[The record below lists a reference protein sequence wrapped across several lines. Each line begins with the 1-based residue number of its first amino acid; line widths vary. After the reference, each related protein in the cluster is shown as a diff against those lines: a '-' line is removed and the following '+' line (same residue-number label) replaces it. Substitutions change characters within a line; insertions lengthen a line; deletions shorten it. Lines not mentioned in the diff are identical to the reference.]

1 MERGRRIAFDYGD
14 ARIGVAASDQDSIL
28 VSPIT
33 TLATSSRNLFKQIAE
48 IFDEVDPIAVYVGKP
63 TNLNGVDSTATSK
76 VLNFVEDLKKITEIP
91 IRLVDERMSTQSAY
105 SQMREIG
112 KSEKESKSV
121 IDQIAAVTILE
132 SALQNEKSG
141 SAVGILI

>member
-33 TLATSSRNLFKQIAE
+33 TLATSSRNLFKDIAE
-48 IFDEVDPIAVYVGKP
+48 IFEEVNPIAVYVGKP

-91 IRLVDERMSTQSAY
+91 ISLVDERMSTVSA
-105 SQMREIG
+105 SRSLREAG
-112 KSEKESKSV
+112 LDSKKSKSV
-121 IDQIAAVTILE
+121 IDMAA
-132 SALQNEKSG
+132 
-141 SAVGILI
+141 AVGILEFAITMEKGKS

>member
-91 IRLVDERMSTQSAY
+91 IRLVDERMSTVSA
-105 SQMREIG
+105 SRSLREAG
-112 KSEKESKSV
+112 LDSKKSKSI
-121 IDQIAAVTILE
+121 IDMAA
-132 SALQNEKSG
+132 
-141 SAVGILI
+141 AVGILEFAITMEKGKS

>member
-33 TLATSSRNLFKQIAE
+33 TLATSSRNLFKDIAE
-48 IFDEVDPIAVYVGKP
+48 IFEEVNPIAVYVGKP

-91 IRLVDERMSTQSAY
+91 IRLVDERMSTVSA
-105 SQMREIG
+105 SRSLREAGLDSKKSKSIIDMAAAVGILEFAITMEIG
-112 KSEKESKSV
+112 KS
-121 IDQIAAVTILE
+121 
-132 SALQNEKSG
+132 
-141 SAVGILI
+141 

>member
-33 TLATSSRNLFKQIAE
+33 TLATSSRNLFKDIAE
-48 IFDEVDPIAVYVGKP
+48 IFEEVNPIAVYVGKP

-91 IRLVDERMSTQSAY
+91 IRLVDERMSTVSA
-105 SQMREIG
+105 SRSLRQAG
-112 KSEKESKSV
+112 LDSKKSKSI
-121 IDQIAAVTILE
+121 IDMAA
-132 SALQNEKSG
+132 
-141 SAVGILI
+141 AVGILEFAITMEKGKS

>member
-33 TLATSSRNLFKQIAE
+33 TLATSSRNLFKDIAE
-48 IFDEVDPIAVYVGKP
+48 IFEEVKPIAVYVGKP

-76 VLNFVEDLKKITEIP
+76 VLNFVEDLRKITEIP
-91 IRLVDERMSTQSAY
+91 IRLVDERMSTVSA
-105 SQMREIG
+105 SRSLREAG
-112 KSEKESKSV
+112 LDSKKSKSI
-121 IDQIAAVTILE
+121 IDMAA
-132 SALQNEKSG
+132 
-141 SAVGILI
+141 AVGILEFAITMEKGKS

>member
-91 IRLVDERMSTQSAY
+91 IRLVDERMSTVSA
-105 SQMREIG
+105 SRSLREAG
-112 KSEKESKSV
+112 LDSKKSKSV
-121 IDQIAAVTILE
+121 IDMAA
-132 SALQNEKSG
+132 
-141 SAVGILI
+141 AVGILEFAITMEKGKS

>member
-33 TLATSSRNLFKQIAE
+33 TLATSSRNLFKDIAE
-48 IFDEVDPIAVYVGKP
+48 IFEEVNPIAVYVGKP
-63 TNLNGVDSTATSK
+63 TNLKGVDSTATSK

-91 IRLVDERMSTQSAY
+91 IRLVDERMSTVSA
-105 SQMREIG
+105 SRSLREAG
-112 KSEKESKSV
+112 LDSKKSKSI
-121 IDQIAAVTILE
+121 IDMAA
-132 SALQNEKSG
+132 
-141 SAVGILI
+141 AVGILEFAITMEKGKS

>member
-33 TLATSSRNLFKQIAE
+33 TLATSSRNLFKQIVE

-91 IRLVDERMSTQSAY
+91 IRLVDERMSTVSA
-105 SQMREIG
+105 SRSLREAG
-112 KSEKESKSV
+112 LDSKKSKSI
-121 IDQIAAVTILE
+121 IDMAA
-132 SALQNEKSG
+132 
-141 SAVGILI
+141 AVGILEFAITMEKGKS

>member
-48 IFDEVDPIAVYVGKP
+48 ILEEVDPIAVYVGKP

-91 IRLVDERMSTQSAY
+91 IRLVDERMSTVSA
-105 SQMREIG
+105 SRSLREAG
-112 KSEKESKSV
+112 LDSKKSKSV
-121 IDQIAAVTILE
+121 IDMAA
-132 SALQNEKSG
+132 
-141 SAVGILI
+141 AVGILEFAITMEKGKS

>member
-48 IFDEVDPIAVYVGKP
+48 IFEEVDPIAVYVGKP
-63 TNLNGVDSTATSK
+63 TNLNGLDSTATSK
-76 VLNFVEDLKKITEIP
+76 VLNFIEDLKKITETP
-91 IRLVDERMSTQSAY
+91 IILIDERMSTVSALR
-105 SQMREIG
+105 SLREAGLDSKKSKSIIDMAAAVAILEFAITIEKG
-112 KSEKESKSV
+112 KS
-121 IDQIAAVTILE
+121 
-132 SALQNEKSG
+132 
-141 SAVGILI
+141 

>member
-33 TLATSSRNLFKQIAE
+33 TLATSSRNLFKQIAK

-76 VLNFVEDLKKITEIP
+76 VLNFVEDLKKITAIP
-91 IRLVDERMSTQSAY
+91 IRLVDERMSTVSA
-105 SQMREIG
+105 SRALREAG
-112 KSEKESKSV
+112 LDSKKSKSI
-121 IDQIAAVTILE
+121 IDMAA
-132 SALQNEKSG
+132 
-141 SAVGILI
+141 AVGILEFAITMEKGKS